1 MARAEQPTAA
11 VLAVLAV
18 AASVALAIGL
28 AAQAV
33 FLVREVH
40 DQLAA
45 PLDHPMRNFLEEA
58 NRAIPA
64 GAPFAATSY
73 RVSDAA
79 RYLLYPRPRVQV
91 TSFRRRALRAAGVRY
106 VIVTPLQRPPALTGA
121 HDWYRV
127 VLATPQGRVLEV
139 TP

>member
-1 MARAEQPTAA
+1 MTRVEQPTATA
-11 VLAVLAV
+11 NTVVAV
-18 AASVALAIGL
+18 AAAAALVIGIGL
-28 AAQAV
+28 QTV
-33 FLVREVH
+33 FLLREVG
-40 DQLAA
+40 DQLSA
-45 PLDHPMRNFLEEA
+45 PLAHPLRDFLEEA
-58 NRAIPA
+58 NRAVPA

-79 RYLLYPRPRVQV
+79 RYLLYPRKRVQV
-91 TSFRRRALRAAGVRY
+91 TSFSRRALRAAGVRF
-106 VIVTPLQRPPALTGA
+106 VIVTPLNRPRAVTGD